1 MPGPVTQR
9 QLRVGEE
16 IRHAMST
23 ILNAGGSNEPDLF
36 DANLTVT
43 EVRISPDLRNATV
56 FVLPLGGKDVTPVMA
71 ALKRARGFFRHELAK
86 SMRNLRNVPELK
98 FLADESFDN
107 AQRIETLL
115 RDI

>member
-1 MPGPVTQR
+1 MAGPQSQR

-16 IRHAMST
+16 LRHTLAT
-23 ILNAGGSNEPDLF
+23 VLNSGGSNEPDLF
-36 DANLTVT
+36 DVNLTVT

-56 FVLPLGGKDVTPVMA
+56 FVMPLGGKDLVPVLA
-71 ALKRARGFFRHELAK
+71 ALKRSKGFFRHELAK
-86 SMRNLRNVPELK
+86 AMRNLRNIPDLK
-98 FLADESFDN
+98 FLPDESFDN